1 MLIYVLLGLILSFSP
16 ILNLFKSVF
25 LIVSETNDEKKSEGK
40 KFLLEFFFVK

>member
-1 MLIYVLLGLILSFSP
+1 
-16 ILNLFKSVF
+16 